1 VDRALLFHLS
11 KCEVADQRAR
21 KDPSY
26 PDHAREVL
34 NLMHTELFAEAVK
47 RGLRDPYTQEHPE

>member
-1 VDRALLFHLS
+1 LLFHLS